1 MKIKDS
7 IFINYCDKYEII
19 YEEGN
24 LKLDDYI
31 EFLEL
36 AIKLDISD
44 KYKEVL
50 DNLKNKKYD
59 MEKLEESKNNYLK
72 GIDAFNDSLYS
83 DSIIY
88 LEKVIKND
96 SNYSDALEKIELS
109 KTKIKEKEDLEK
121 REKEKRD
128 IEVKKRNEE
137 EKKNNAYNKVYNDI
151 VNQRVKF
158 IN

>member
-31 EFLEL
+31 EVLEL

-50 DNLKNKKYD
+50 DNLKIKS
-59 MEKLEESKNNYLK
+59 MIWKNLK
-72 GIDAFNDSLYS
+72 NQK
-83 DSIIY
+83 II
-88 LEKVIKND
+88 
-96 SNYSDALEKIELS
+96 
-109 KTKIKEKEDLEK
+109 T
-121 REKEKRD
+121 
-128 IEVKKRNEE
+128 
-137 EKKNNAYNKVYNDI
+137 
-151 VNQRVKF
+151 
-158 IN
+158 